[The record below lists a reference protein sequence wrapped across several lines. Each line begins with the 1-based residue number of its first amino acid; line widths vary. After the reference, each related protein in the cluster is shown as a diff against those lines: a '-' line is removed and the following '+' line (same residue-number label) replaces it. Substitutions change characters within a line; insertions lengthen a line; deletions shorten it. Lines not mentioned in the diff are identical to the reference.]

1 MHDMAELNYAKFGTG
16 SRKLVIIPGLSMA
29 KVTDNPA
36 ALGKTFEIFGKE
48 WTVYLIDRPYK
59 VPEGWTNEDLSEY
72 VVSVMESLGIDKAD
86 IAGMSQGGMIAQHI
100 AVNHPEMVHALVLG
114 ATLSAMN
121 DYAKEVISNW
131 IDLAREEKYYEHN
144 MDSFSRLYTDEYFSS
159 KHIDKSA
166 IAKVLLPW
174 DKDWYIHLAQACLTG
189 GPHSRIKEIECP
201 TFVLG
206 ARNDM
211 VLTGKASEDIADALG
226 CRLHMFEKYRHAFYD
241 EAPDYYSRVYDF
253 LTTL

>member
-1 MHDMAELNYAKFGTG
+1 MRDMAELNYAKFGTG
-16 SRKLVIIPGLSMA
+16 SRKLVIIPGLSM
-29 KVTDNPA
+29 
-36 ALGKTFEIFGKE
+36 E
-48 WTVYLIDRPYK
+48 
-59 VPEGWTNEDLSEY
+59 
-72 VVSVMESLGIDKAD
+72 
-86 IAGMSQGGMIAQHI
+86 
-100 AVNHPEMVHALVLG
+100 
-114 ATLSAMN
+114 
-121 DYAKEVISNW
+121 
-131 IDLAREEKYYEHN
+131 
-144 MDSFSRLYTDEYFSS
+144 
-159 KHIDKSA
+159 
-166 IAKVLLPW
+166 KVLLPW